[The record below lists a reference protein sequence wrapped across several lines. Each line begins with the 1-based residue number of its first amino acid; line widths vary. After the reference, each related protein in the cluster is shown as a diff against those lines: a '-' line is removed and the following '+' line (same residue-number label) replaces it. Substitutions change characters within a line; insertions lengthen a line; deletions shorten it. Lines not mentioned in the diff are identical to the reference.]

1 MKTYKNTFFVLLA
14 VFFLVS
20 GLGWAQEGE
29 EEALIAPE
37 QKVEPVFPEE
47 NEALIFI
54 EGEDAV
60 STNFTNEP
68 ILNYSCSKFRTL
80 QLNRRT
86 GLQGGRSFYA
96 TFVLY
101 IEDPGEY
108 ELWYGGTPPGPA
120 EELLPSYASPF
131 SLRLDGGEALSVDR
145 ENVAV
150 VEQYAPSYYWNYVGD
165 IRLDTGQHTV
175 DFLVSHTRGY
185 DGKLFFYLDCF
196 FLVKKQAAENQDRG
210 PLPAVFPK
218 DMSDRSID
226 TPFQPFEEYQIVIR
240 DNPDDIA
247 GYLEIAQIYSLVGDY
262 LNALK
267 YLRRAGLL
275 DPENNEV
282 QLLTAKN
289 LIWKGDVSEGL
300 KTYRSLL
307 LLDPSRLDLWL
318 EAAKVAAWS
327 SDQSR
332 PKAHHRQA

>member
-1 MKTYKNTFFVLLA
+1 MKTHKNTFCILLA
-14 VFFLVS
+14 VLFLFS
-20 GLGWAQEGE
+20 GLGWAQEGEGEDQAGQEAEAE

-101 IEDPGEY
+101 VEDSGEY

-120 EELLPSYASPF
+120 DELLPSYASPF

-150 VEQYAPSYYWNYVGD
+150 VEQYAPSYYWNYLGD
-165 IRLDTGQHTV
+165 IRLDAGQHT
-175 DFLVSHTRGY
+175 
-185 DGKLFFYLDCF
+185 
-196 FLVKKQAAENQDRG
+196 
-210 PLPAVFPK
+210 
-218 DMSDRSID
+218 ID
-226 TPFQPFEEYQIVIR
+226 
-240 DNPDDIA
+240 
-247 GYLEIAQIYSLVGDY
+247 
-262 LNALK
+262 
-267 YLRRAGLL
+267 
-275 DPENNEV
+275 
-282 QLLTAKN
+282 
-289 LIWKGDVSEGL
+289 
-300 KTYRSLL
+300 
-307 LLDPSRLDLWL
+307 
-318 EAAKVAAWS
+318 
-327 SDQSR
+327 
-332 PKAHHRQA
+332 